1 MKIQR
6 FIPIL
11 LQNFSNIYDLKI
23 FFLFREELIA
33 LMKEMKEQIPLKKA
47 EISGTYKH
55 RFHNDYNLEI
65 HLCLFLIFLFYALV
79 T

>member
-1 MKIQR
+1 MF
-6 FIPIL
+6 FIYENTKVYPHFYFRIL
-11 LQNFSNIYDLKI
+11 VIFITLKY

-65 HLCLFLIFLFYALV
+65 HLCLFL
-79 T
+79 